1 MVLQRAG
8 ARPSLVEGTASSKA
22 LRQDGDGVLEE
33 HREGLGLDLGEE
45 KEEEEEEAAGADLMG
60 FC

>member
-1 MVLQRAG
+1 M
-8 ARPSLVEGTASSKA
+8 
-22 LRQDGDGVLEE
+22 LEE